1 MSVEAMQS
9 DTALISEV
17 PDTPQALHD
26 VPAVGASC
34 PPNASQMRYDR
45 RTGHR
50 VRRLPPSNPKERP
63 SSPLFLP
70 ESTDDELDDSS
81 LPRKRRRRRNAAELF
96 FDIEAGEADDDD
108 EDENEGLKDTADF
121 IDDEPNHLFPVD
133 TALPQLESELL
144 SVDTIESREEEARQ
158 LEIIAAHYEEL
169 ARAQDREREDH
180 MSRAREPEDHMFS
193 SGTSGTP
200 ETIWDALQAP
210 PVSRLPPE
218 NAPPFYV
225 IRTPENFELQLIDY
239 LVDCGIVISAGTI
252 GVGSRVVFVELEYIR
267 IVHKRDDQVDPIV
280 FTPLQV
286 LVGALKHAIISTR
299 WKSPPSG
306 GIVCFCRL
314 ANPELLHPFD
324 TPYGRFV
331 RVQSNGLYHSDLGFL
346 ADQYSLWIVPRI
358 DYDVVPAPRHQSR
371 RPSQGLFSQAKF
383 RASLP
388 AETLKVYPNQYGFQW
403 GSRFFDLRAGLEVLQ
418 SEKLKFTTVKVIP
431 TAAELSLFIDSGAPE
446 LDVPFKGYA
455 CALQEGDRVV
465 VPEGTSSLVPAYII
479 RTFERNVNGQRVRF
493 AVLVPEYNGTDT
505 IDSTSPLLKDAYIE
519 PVFRLRLHILSPSRS
534 INVGDRVLVIGGTSV
549 RNLSGRVTELTP
561 GTVSFESFD
570 SGADEAAA
578 AIECQHSIVT
588 VERRHIRLDF
598 RCGDVVRATR
608 GEHAGRIGFIVA
620 VQYGGYVEFYPAE
633 LSNRKVKLA
642 IYKDGDAT
650 IKIPTAN
657 LLFESFD
664 LADFQLGL
672 SGDWAGKSA
681 LQVARQSG
689 SELDRH
695 RERMERQM
703 MHTGQWLLGM
713 EVKIIGQHYYKGHFG
728 SIKGWHLADALPV
741 GESTEP
747 PSEGDWEARAS
758 VAGRI
763 EFDEI
768 VLNVL
773 LENIP
778 VIQEAAF
785 KQVVERRSGLSLDKS
800 AMMSILG
807 RLMVFEPKEAPPAQ
821 PEPDLDP
828 GAALDEY
835 TEAERAFLASAQI
848 QQYGTAPDIGEF
860 NCELH
865 VPPNACEPGESTGRW
880 LLHPNLVEKRIDV
893 TVVPLQDMQKIR
905 VQYRKLD
912 RKINNKTLQQ
922 VGTEGYLTPFT
933 KPLTEKDLENETVEF
948 RRIPGVVARI
958 PIPGLRPLPVIGRV
972 LVIGPDVSGSWQRT
986 GEYAETSP
994 SSDFPVGVVKVLFRW
1009 DHDAQG
1015 RDVRPEGMY
1024 HVQCLCR
1031 ANNQEIMGSS
1041 RYTTNFTA
1049 KKNSPGWESTGWEP
1063 STEAGEGLGL
1073 TSFVSIVVP
1082 SFISIVVLKSYS
1094 TQHL

>member
-9 DTALISEV
+9 DTALIPEV

-34 PPNASQMRYDR
+34 PPNASEMQ
-45 RTGHR
+45 GAKS
-50 VRRLPPSNPKERP
+50 LPFAPMPSHAIQDMIGALDIEYAAYRPPTPRERP

-81 LPRKRRRRRNAAELF
+81 RPRKRRRRRNAAELF

-169 ARAQDREREDH
+169 ARAQEREREDH
-180 MSRAREPEDHMFS
+180 MSRARELEDHMFS
-193 SGTSGTP
+193 SGPSAAP
-200 ETIWDALQAP
+200 ESIWDALQAP
-210 PVSRLPPE
+210 PVPRLPPE

-225 IRTPENFELQLIDY
+225 IRTPENFEFQLVKY
-239 LVDCGIVISAGTI
+239 LAECGIVISAGTI
-252 GVGSRVVFVELEYIR
+252 GLGSRVVFVELQHVR
-267 IVHKRDDQVDPIV
+267 IVHKRDDQGRPII
-280 FTPLQV
+280 FTPLTA
-286 LVGALKHAIISTR
+286 LVGALKLWRSSYRMQRQHLLPVEV
-299 WKSPPSG
+299 PPEQRH
-306 GIVCFCRL
+306 RL
-314 ANPELLHPFD
+314 LLPPGDPDLFHPFD
-324 TPYGRFV
+324 THYGCFA
-331 RVQSNGLYHSDLGFL
+331 RVQSPGLYHGDLAFVR
-346 ADQYSLWIVPRI
+346 DQHELWIVPRI

-418 SEKLKFTTVKVIP
+418 SEKLEFTTVKVIP

-519 PVFRLRLHILSPSRS
+519 PVFKLRLHLLSPLRS
-534 INVGDRVLVIGGTSV
+534 INVGDRVLVVGGTSA
-549 RNLSGRVTELTP
+549 RNERGRVVELTA
-561 GTVSFESFD
+561 GTVSFD
-570 SGADEAAA
+570 SVVVDDD
-578 AIECQHSIVT
+578 AIARQNILT
-588 VERRHIRLDF
+588 VQRQHIRVEFL
-598 RCGDVVRATR
+598 CGDLVRATR
-608 GEHAGRIGFIVA
+608 GKHAGRIGFIVA
-620 VQYGGYVEFYPAE
+620 VHPGGYVEFYPAE
-633 LSNRKVKLA
+633 FSAREVKLA
-642 IYKDGDAT
+642 IYKDGNDT
-650 IKIPTAN
+650 IKIPTAD
-657 LLFESFD
+657 LTFESFD
-664 LADFQLGL
+664 LADFQLGVR
-672 SGDWAGKSA
+672 GDWAGKSA
-681 LQVARQSG
+681 LQTAREAG
-689 SELDRH
+689 SALDRH
-695 RERMERQM
+695 RHRMEREM
-703 MHTGQWLLGM
+703 MRTGRWLLGM
-713 EVKIIGQHYYKGHFG
+713 EVKIVGQHYYKGHFG
-728 SIKGWHLADALPV
+728 SVKGWHMANALSV

-747 PSEGDWEARAS
+747 PLEGDWGARVSA
-758 VAGRI
+758 AGRRK
-763 EFDEI
+763 FDDI

-773 LENIP
+773 VENIP
-778 VIQEAAF
+778 VIQEATF
-785 KQVVERRSGLSLDKS
+785 SQVVERRSGLSLDRS
-800 AMMSILG
+800 AMMSTLG

-828 GAALDEY
+828 GAAMDEY
-835 TEAERAFLASAQI
+835 TAAERAFLASAQI
-848 QQYGTAPDIGEF
+848 QQYGTAPDIGE
-860 NCELH
+860 
-865 VPPNACEPGESTGRW
+865 STGRW
-880 LLHPNLVEKRIDV
+880 LLHPNLVDKRIDV
-893 TVVPLQDMQKIR
+893 TVVPLPDMQKIR

-958 PIPGLRPLPVIGRV
+958 PIPGLRPCRRAPNMSACISAIIGRV
-972 LVIGPDVSGSWQRT
+972 LVIGPDVSGSWERT

-1015 RDVRPEGMY
+1015 RDVRPEGIY

-1049 KKNSPGWESTGWEP
+1049 KKNSPGWEMTGWEP
-1063 STEAGEGLGL
+1063 STEMARAWG
-1073 TSFVSIVVP
+1073 SQVS
-1082 SFISIVVLKSYS
+1082 S
-1094 TQHL
+1094 Q